1 MNRSGWKRLLTMTM
15 LLLAAGELS
24 AYAEPMMNVSG
35 RADPRTFL
43 ERCILDTDSVVP
55 MSSPEMAWQGTH
67 PFAMAPAQ
75 VDRNHSTQLMHAG
88 MLSLPMEE
96 VGDPSAT
103 GGRSSGLLTL
113 LFMGGV
119 FIGASNF
126 IRMHARKQP
135 RHLTDQGPARDGAPY
150 ARSLST

>member
-1 MNRSGWKRLLTMTM
+1 
-15 LLLAAGELS
+15 
-24 AYAEPMMNVSG
+24 
-35 RADPRTFL
+35 
-43 ERCILDTDSVVP
+43 
-55 MSSPEMAWQGTH
+55 
-67 PFAMAPAQ
+67 MAPAQ
-75 VDRNHSTQLMHAG
+75 VDRNCPTQLMHAG

-113 LFMGGV
+113 LFMGSV
-119 FIGASNF
+119 FIGVSNF

-135 RHLTDQGPARDGAPY
+135 RHLTDQGLARDGAPY